1 MGETASRPACLMRF
15 PLIPTLLVAAAVV
28 TMIGL
33 GIWQLGRWQEKNALI
48 AALERNAG
56 LPPIALPT
64 MGPLDDKLLFRR
76 ASAMCLEVT
85 GWRQLGGESASGRP
99 GTRHIAQCRT
109 GAEGPGFAADMGVS
123 TDPRFRPQWRGGDV
137 AGTIAAEPSRAGLL
151 DRLLGRD
158 GPARP
163 MLVAFQ
169 PAPGLQPSAQP
180 TAASIPNNSL
190 AYAGQWFFFAL
201 AAAVIYVLAVRKRQ
215 RSAPLPLQER
225 DTET

>member
-1 MGETASRPACLMRF
+1 MRF
-15 PLIPTLLVAAAVV
+15 PLIPTILVVAAVA

-48 AALERNAG
+48 AALERNIA

-64 MGPLDDKLLFRR
+64 MGPLDEALLYRR
-76 ASAMCLEVT
+76 ASAFCLEVT
-85 GWRQLGGESASGRP
+85 GWRTVGGRAADGRP

-123 TDPRFRPQWRGGDV
+123 LDPRARPEWRGGEITGAIV
-137 AGTIAAEPSRAGLL
+137 AEPSRAGLW
-151 DRLLGRD
+151 DRLRGRD

-163 MLVAFQ
+163 MLVSLA

-180 TAASIPNNSL
+180 SPESIPNNSL
-190 AYAGQWFFFAL
+190 AYAGQWFFFAA
-201 AAAVIYVLAVRKRQ
+201 AAAVIYVLALRKRASSQ
-215 RSAPLPLQER
+215 RRLGAQGE
-225 DTET
+225 